1 MAQIDSNE
9 ELSLQVEETN
19 TKMKKQQKI
28 GWYISRATGYV
39 EIIMA
44 CIIMAVI
51 VILTVRLLLDFP
63 QSAWDFSSGGFT
75 DFLAQ
80 MLTLVVG
87 LEFVKMLCM
96 HTSETVIEV
105 LMFATA
111 RQMVVEHLNAVDT
124 LIGVVTI
131 GILFAVRKY
140 LLIEHK
146 KESKS
151 RKLTRNHTQQD

>member
-9 ELSLQVEETN
+9 ELSLQGEETN

-51 VILTVRLLLDFP
+51 VVLTVRLLLDFP